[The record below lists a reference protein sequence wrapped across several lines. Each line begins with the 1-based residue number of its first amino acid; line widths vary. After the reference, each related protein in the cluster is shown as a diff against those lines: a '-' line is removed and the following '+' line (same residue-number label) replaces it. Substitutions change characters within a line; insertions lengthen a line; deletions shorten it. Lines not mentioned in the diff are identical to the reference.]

1 MRRLRYPE
9 ANIKKKTSKF
19 SNQTV
24 ALLVEKQSWVWGKES
39 KGERKTRESKSALQ
53 LVEFNLTLFR
63 IPLLGGGGNLTK
75 MANF

>member
-24 ALLVEKQSWVWGKES
+24 ALLVEKQSWVCGKES
-39 KGERKTRESKSALQ
+39 
-53 LVEFNLTLFR
+53 
-63 IPLLGGGGNLTK
+63 GGGREKLEEVNQLFHWLNLI
-75 MANF
+75 

>member
-39 KGERKTRESKSALQ
+39 KGERKTRESKSALP

-63 IPLLGGGGNLTK
+63 IPLVLYEQE
-75 MANF
+75 